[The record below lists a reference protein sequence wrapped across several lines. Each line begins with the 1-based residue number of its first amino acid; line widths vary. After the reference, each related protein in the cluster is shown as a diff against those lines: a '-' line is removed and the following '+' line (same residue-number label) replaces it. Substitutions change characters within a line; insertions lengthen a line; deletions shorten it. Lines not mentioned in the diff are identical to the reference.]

1 VKIRGVPGALR
12 ARDPAAAREQL
23 RMLLAR
29 PGAALVPGV
38 ADALSARLV
47 EEAGFGVCY
56 LSGAAVANAQFGV
69 ADVGLITATE
79 MVEQARRVVAAT
91 ALPVLVDGDTGYGNP
106 LNVMRTVADLERAG
120 AAGVQL
126 EDQTTPKRCGHFDG
140 KEVITTEEMVQKIRA
155 AMAARTDDQ
164 FVIVARTDAAAT
176 LGLDAALERARAYA
190 AAGADVLF
198 VEAPP
203 SEEALRRVCAEVPSV
218 PHLVNMVE
226 GGATPILPRQ
236 VLEEMGFRL
245 ILYANL
251 LLRATALGAQRALVH
266 LAEHGDSDGIQEDI
280 LSWPERQRLVDF
292 PAIRALEH
300 EFVAD
305 AGIPTA
311 TSPNSRGDGRQR

>member
-1 VKIRGVPGALR
+1 MSAESIPGALR
-12 ARDPAAAREQL
+12 ARDPAVARAQL
-23 RMLLAR
+23 RTILGR
-29 PGAALVPGV
+29 PRVALMPGV

-47 EEAGFGVCY
+47 EEAGFEVCY

-69 ADVGLITATE
+69 ADVGLVTATE
-79 MVEQARRVVAAT
+79 MAEQTRRVVSAT

-155 AMAARTDDQ
+155 ARAARTDDR

-176 LGLDAALERARAYA
+176 LGLDEALRRARAYA
-190 AAGADVLF
+190 AAGADLLF
-198 VEAPP
+198 VEAPS

-218 PHLVNMVE
+218 PHLVNLVE
-226 GGATPILPRQ
+226 GGATPILSRQ

-251 LLRATALGAQRALVH
+251 LLRATTRAAQRALVH
-266 LAEHGDSDGIQEDI
+266 LAKHGDSDAIQEDI
-280 LSWPERQRLVDF
+280 ISWVERQRLVDL
-292 PAIRALEH
+292 PVIRALEN

-305 AGIPTA
+305 AGIP
-311 TSPNSRGDGRQR
+311 SNGRVARQAR